1 MFLHEVKVTP
11 RQASSSLAR
20 QSTQE
25 PGASTV
31 IFHQSGKCCAQTSEG
46 ACFVK
51 YTESRQS

>member
-51 YTESRQS
+51 YTES